1 MTFRDELPCLSLNR
15 LDRAQNG
22 TDWTNSTVLLQAKI
36 YRDLLFPGTGIP
48 LALQLPSSIRSGKH
62 CLRTLVALVTLGLA
76 DSDSIPMMVRSVLSR
91 P

>member
-1 MTFRDELPCLSLNR
+1 MGP
-15 LDRAQNG
+15 AP
-22 TDWTNSTVLLQAKI
+22 TNVDSVVRGGPLTRRVTGMTVLLMSMFI
-36 YRDLLFPGTGIP
+36 F
-48 LALQLPSSIRSGKH
+48 ALQLPSSIRSGKH

>member
-1 MTFRDELPCLSLNR
+1 MKEPVNIIATGTH
-15 LDRAQNG
+15 G

-48 LALQLPSSIRSGKH
+48 FALQLPSSIRSGKH
-62 CLRTLVALVTLGLA
+62 CLKTLVALVTLGLA
-76 DSDSIPMMVRSVLSR
+76 DSDSIPTMVRSVLSC